1 MSPIAMAAAAP
12 KATMTSAMRMACRRM
27 KGPGSDR
34 PLLRPFSRL
43 VILLSRL
50 RRRTFQNDTCDCV
63 MLGMT
68 KRNECGSDSASC
80 GEFVGRSGENEKWF
94 AARLFLDVDVAPT
107 DCFADAGA
115 ECLGNSLFCRE
126 TRSQM
131 TRREFHRHRVFNLA
145 VGENTLEK
153 TFAKLPVC
161 SSTISTPN
169 SAAASTCSNVGSIN
183 KLTLMPEV

>member
-1 MSPIAMAAAAP
+1 
-12 KATMTSAMRMACRRM
+12 
-27 KGPGSDR
+27 
-34 PLLRPFSRL
+34 
-43 VILLSRL
+43 
-50 RRRTFQNDTCDCV
+50 

-68 KRNECGSDSASC
+68 KRNECGSDSASSR
-80 GEFVGRSGENEKWF
+80 EFVGRSGENEKWF

-131 TRREFHRHRVFNLA
+131 TRREFHRHGVLNLA

-153 TFAKLPVC
+153 TIAK
-161 SSTISTPN
+161 SID
-169 SAAASTCSNVGSIN
+169 GSLDPRALDEIDAC
-183 KLTLMPEV
+183 TDHAHPG